1 VNSVKRLAHRLD
13 DAGDR
18 WCEHLRRRRY
28 ARVLFGA
35 ASAVGDFSLVWH
47 VTGLLRAIGS
57 SQRLR
62 EALVLSLA
70 LGVESLVVN
79 QGIKK
84 VFRRT
89 RPTTSGDDRFAVRT
103 PSTSSFPSGH
113 ASSAAF
119 AAVLLTSFS
128 GLAWLPLWCA
138 IAAVVALSRIVV
150 RIHHMT
156 DIVAGLM
163 TGAALGALALPVV
176 TALVS

>member
-1 VNSVKRLAHRLD
+1 MSAAKRLVRRLD

-18 WCEHLRRRRY
+18 WCEHLRRRR
-28 ARVLFGA
+28 ATRVVFGA

-47 VTGLLRAIGS
+47 AIGLLRAIGS

-70 LGVESLVVN
+70 LGAESLIVN

-84 VFRRT
+84 MFRRT
-89 RPTTSGDDRFAVRT
+89 RPTVSGDDRFSVRT

-128 GLAWLPLWCA
+128 GVAWAPLWCA
-138 IAAVVALSRIVV
+138 IAVTVALSRIVV
-150 RIHHMT
+150 RIHHLT
-156 DIVAGLM
+156 DIVAGLA
-163 TGAALGALALPVV
+163 TGAVLGAVALPLV
-176 TALVS
+176 TALAS